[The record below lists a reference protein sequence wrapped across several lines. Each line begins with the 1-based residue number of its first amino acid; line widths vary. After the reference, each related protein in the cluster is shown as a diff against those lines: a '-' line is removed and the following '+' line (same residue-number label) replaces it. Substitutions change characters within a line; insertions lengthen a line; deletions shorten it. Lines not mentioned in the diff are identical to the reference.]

1 MVQYPF
7 QRKLLPRRSVEC
19 LKNAF
24 EVAHLLK
31 AALCFA
37 GYGDPTYWKGPQTTR
52 GVGPLSGYT
61 QAGASV
67 VAEWGKRG
75 HTLIKAG
82 FPQSS
87 VDPMDL
93 PQHAPGPW

>member
-1 MVQYPF
+1 MCAPNGEEGRLF
-7 QRKLLPRRSVEC
+7 CSHTERKDINWTVPHRAVY
-19 LKNAF
+19 
-24 EVAHLLK
+24 
-31 AALCFA
+31 A
-37 GYGDPTYWKGPQTTR
+37 GFGDPTYWKGPQTTR

-87 VDPMDL
+87 VDPMEL
-93 PQHAPGPW
+93 PQHTPGPW